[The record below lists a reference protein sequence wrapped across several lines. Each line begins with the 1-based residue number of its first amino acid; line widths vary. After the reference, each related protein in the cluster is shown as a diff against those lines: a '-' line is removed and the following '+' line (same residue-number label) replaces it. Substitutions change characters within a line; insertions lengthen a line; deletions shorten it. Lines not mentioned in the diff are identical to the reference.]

1 MAAYSLLAHCDEP
14 LFWNHNLFPQLCII
28 LVTRRPLPL
37 AKALSLTKTSSL
49 ITRLRSREKIMRRI
63 FLALSLP
70 AILFA
75 LVVPSQADTIRLKD
89 GSVIHG
95 QVLGFKDQQFTILVG
110 GGARGRRSSITIFM
124 EDVES
129 IEFDAAPGSSTSV
142 ARNEDSGPP
151 RALRPVSRPVRPSPT
166 PT

>member
-1 MAAYSLLAHCDEP
+1 MARREIMKRIISALAVPAVLL
-14 LFWNHNLFPQLCII
+14 
-28 LVTRRPLPL
+28 
-37 AKALSLTKTSSL
+37 
-49 ITRLRSREKIMRRI
+49 
-63 FLALSLP
+63 
-70 AILFA
+70 A
-75 LVVPSQADTIRLKD
+75 LVVPCLADTIRLKD

-129 IEFDAAPGSSTSV
+129 IEFDAAPGNSTSA

-151 RALRPVSRPVRPSPT
+151 PRSSQPASRPARPSPT
-166 PT
+166 PTPDSTAGNSEPA